1 MKAIIILLFVIP
13 VLALAQMRSNLYQ
26 KPQVASEAKEV
37 EKTLVPKAKKKK
49 VQSTQAAQGNL
60 PSYYVGRT
68 INQVEESPIVLPT
81 NRQSI
86 LNGNLLLGE
95 VVIAEI
101 KESLIAFA
109 EAKAP
114 IRAVIRSGKLKD
126 AVLVG
131 DATLEKNSKRILIS
145 FNKLRSGNTN
155 QSWQMVGNVLD
166 QKGILGIEGKLI
178 SGEEKYF
185 AAEFLAAAA
194 AGYTDAT
201 VQRDQNAFGGYTE
214 KPGADTFSKKALS
227 SALSK
232 TADRFADKLKSV
244 PEFSLLEGPIEI
256 QVLITE
262 QPKLIE

>member
-1 MKAIIILLFVIP
+1 MKAIIVLLFVLP
-13 VLALAQMRSNLYQ
+13 VLASAQMRSNLYQ
-26 KPQVASEAKEV
+26 KPQLQPEIKET
-37 EKTLVPKAKKKK
+37 EKSLKPKAKKKK
-49 VQSTQAAQGNL
+49 AQVIQIPQGNL
-60 PSYYVGRT
+60 PSYYAGRN
-68 INQVEESPIVLPT
+68 ISQIDESPIVLPT

-126 AVLVG
+126 SVLVG

-155 QSWQMVGNVLD
+155 QGWQLVGNVLD

-194 AGYTDAT
+194 AGYADAT
-201 VQRDQNAFGGYTE
+201 VQRDQNAFGGYNE
-214 KPGADTFSKKALS
+214 KPGTDTFSKKALS

-244 PEFSLLEGPIEI
+244 PEFSVLEGPIEI